1 MPNFSTSEKGRKL
14 IEGWEGCILTAY
26 KMPGEK
32 LFTIGYGH
40 TGAEVTEG
48 MTITQAEAS
57 RIFAEDLKKY
67 EKWTYTYASGKFAT
81 QNEFDALL
89 SYCYN
94 AGPGALQTAARNA
107 DKSSML
113 EKMMHTVRGG
123 NGVVFKGLQRRRI
136 CEARLYFNA
145 EYIGTPPATDYA
157 LFYKSDGSVIPGSVD
172 IFRYNLALNK
182 LEKALI
188 INTPQYWKLHKNDVP
203 FLDLLIINIADKL
216 PDGARLVSTK
226 QVTTELAISFLALKG
241 IINTPEFWKTNVNKV
256 DYLDLLM
263 QRVAVVLGI

>member
-40 TGAEVTEG
+40 TGTEVTEG

-67 EKWTYTYASGKFAT
+67 EKWTYTYAPGKFAT

-107 DKSSML
+107 DKTAMF
-113 EKMMHTVRGG
+113 ETMMKTVKGG

-145 EYIGTPPATDYA
+145 EYIGTPPPADYTN
-157 LFYKSDGSVIPGSVD
+157 FYNAAGNVILGSVNN
-172 IFRYNLALNK
+172 FRFELALNK
-182 LEKALI
+182 LAKAGI
-188 INTPQYWKLHKNDVP
+188 INTPAFWQAHKNDLKY
-203 FLDLLIINIADKL
+203 LDLLIIGMADKL
-216 PDGARLVSTK
+216 PEGVKLMSVKKISTA
-226 QVTTELAISFLALKG
+226 QAIDFLAVKG
-241 IINTPEFWKTNVNKV
+241 IINTAAYWHNNVNKV